1 MKKQFIFIF
10 TLLICV
16 FTMHSCSLDMEP
28 ETTLT
33 DNGFWKSEKDLRGA
47 CNRLYI
53 DLPGFLSGNGHD
65 MRSDEIV
72 GTTSND
78 ISSGSRT
85 IPEKSSD
92 WSNPYAYIGVC
103 NNIIT
108 KGGLSNVS
116 DNIKNRWMAEAYF
129 FRAYHY
135 FDLVKKYGD
144 VPLILKAF
152 DNTTDPD
159 IKRGRDSR
167 EAVIQQCYKDL
178 EFAATWLPSIDDLSD
193 SDNWGRVSR
202 SAALAMITRIGLYEG
217 TYSKYHKLQ
226 EGDSKEHLKK
236 AIDAAETIIYTERL
250 HELYPDFQEMFYFE
264 GEGRQNKEN
273 ILVKVYG
280 PNGASNAIAMHNQA
294 ATKAMNASI
303 TRQMIDYFLYT
314 DGLPKEKS
322 PLYHA
327 DVYMNDAFE
336 NRDPRLGM
344 TVFKYGEIAY
354 KRVGFTPFDNVNY
367 GGRGYPIKKGFL
379 NSEFDTNG
387 KETIDRIIL
396 RYAEVLLSYAEALYE
411 YNGSITDQKLDE
423 TVNLV
428 RQRAG
433 FSARL
438 SNDFVSANGLNML
451 EEIRRE
457 RIVEFIDEYLH
468 YDDIIRWKTAEE
480 VLPKAILG
488 ILVNKEESARTDK
501 ELNYRFTDENG
512 IYNGE
517 KVYDQARIYVIEE
530 ASTRKFDPERD
541 YLYPIPSYELA
552 TSDGN
557 INQNPNWK

>member
-1 MKKQFIFIF
+1 MKKQIIFS
-10 TLLICV
+10 LLICV
-16 FTMHSCSLDMEP
+16 LGLHSCSLDMEP

-78 ISSGSRT
+78 ISSGSRS

-92 WSNPYAYIGVC
+92 WSDPYNFIGVC
-103 NNIIT
+103 NNIVT
-108 KGGLSNVS
+108 KSENAIVS
-116 DNIKNRWMAEAYF
+116 ESTKNRWIAEARF
-129 FRAYHY
+129 FRAYYY

-144 VPLILKAF
+144 VPLILQVF
-152 DNTTDPD
+152 DDTTNPE
-159 IKRGRDSR
+159 IKRGRDPR
-167 EAVIQQCYKDL
+167 ETVIQQCYQDL
-178 EFAATWLPSIDDLSD
+178 KFAADWLPSIDELADEA
-193 SDNWGRVSR
+193 NWGRVSR

-217 TYSKYHKLQ
+217 TYIKYHKLT
-226 EGDSKEHLKK
+226 EGDSQAHLKK
-236 AIDAAETIIYTERL
+236 AIDAAEIIIYNEHL
-250 HELYPDFQEMFYFE
+250 HELYPDFQKLFYFE

-280 PNGASNAIAMHNQA
+280 PNGASNAIVTHNQA

-303 TRQMIDYFLYT
+303 TRQMIDQFLYT
-314 DGLPKEKS
+314 DGLSKES
-322 PLYHA
+322 PLYRA
-327 DVYMNDAFE
+327 DVRMNDIFE
-336 NRDPRLGM
+336 NRDPRLAM
-344 TVFKYGEIAY
+344 TVFQYGETAY

-379 NSEFDTNG
+379 NEEFDTNG

-411 YNGSITDQKLDE
+411 YNGNISDQKLDE
-423 TVNLV
+423 TVNHV
-428 RQRAG
+428 RQRSG
-433 FSARL
+433 FTARL
-438 SNDFVSANGLNML
+438 TNAFANANSLNIL
-451 EEIRRE
+451 DEIRRE
-457 RIVEFIDEYLH
+457 RTVEFIDEYLH
-468 YDDIIRWKTAEE
+468 YDDIIRWKTAEK

-488 ILVNKEESARTDK
+488 ILVNPDESAQSDK
-501 ELNYRFTDENG
+501 ELNFRFTDENG
-512 IYNGE
+512 NYKGE
-517 KVYDQARIYVIEE
+517 QLYDQARIYVIEE
-530 ASTRKFDPERD
+530 ASTRKFNPERD
-541 YLYPIPSYELA
+541 YLYPIPTYELA

-557 INQNPNWK
+557 IKQNPKWNN